1 MLRLCLAVQL
11 FGLFLLDCEENAIA
25 VCIVPFINLMI
36 FYIHIVRQVI
46 MYRYIQNNVSCR
58 ATYSRL
64 ILVP

>member
-1 MLRLCLAVQL
+1 MLRLCLAVHL

-46 MYRYIQNNVSCR
+46 MYIQNNIFEP
-58 ATYSRL
+58 L
-64 ILVP
+64 IHV